1 MYYYYLFVNV
11 LIQMQVQKYS
21 DVLSWMIYLKE
32 GISLFISQLV
42 CTSNIIKLF
51 LHKVEYLSH
60 NANNLKI

>member
-1 MYYYYLFVNV
+1 
-11 LIQMQVQKYS
+11 MQVQKYS

-32 GISLFISQLV
+32 DISLFISQLV

-51 LHKVEYLSH
+51 LHKVKYLSH